1 MLQASNTTLENY
13 FEKFRQNIIGT
24 NASFV
29 SPYGLKRI
37 LYCDWIASG
46 RLYKPIEDAIAN
58 KFGPFV
64 ANTHTET
71 SATGVYMTKSY
82 AKAREIIKEHVNAN
96 QDDVLISFG
105 SGMTA
110 VVNKL
115 QRIMGLKL
123 PEQFQDVL
131 HIPENDKPIVFVSHM
146 EHHSNHTSWLETI
159 CDVEIIEPNAQ
170 GNLDLNN
177 LHDLIVKYKNR
188 KTKIAAISAC
198 SNVTGIITPYYQ
210 VAEIMHQHDGL
221 VFVDFACSAPYV
233 NIDMHPANELQ
244 ALDAIYFSPHKF
256 LGGPGSNGILVFNKK
271 LYNNNVPDS
280 PGGGTVKWTNAWHE
294 RSYIAD
300 IEAREDGGTPAFL
313 QTIRVALAI
322 KVKNEMGVHNI
333 TKRDEEIL
341 QTVLPKLTA
350 HPNIKVMGSGDH
362 ERVGVVSFYIEQMHY
377 NLTVR
382 LLNDLYGIQV
392 RGGCFCAGTYGHY
405 LIGISIED
413 SHAITDEIER
423 GMLCSKPGWVRL
435 SLHPTLTSEEV
446 QFVTQSILHLADHW
460 KDYAKDYD
468 YDDATNEF
476 IYKEAVLE
484 PDYDK
489 AFEIEYALD

>member
-1 MLQASNTTLENY
+1 MSKTINTELEQH
-13 FEKFRQNIIGT
+13 FEKFRQQIIGN

-46 RLYKPIEDAIAN
+46 RLYKPVEDAIAN
-58 KFGPFV
+58 KFGPYV

-82 AKAREIIKEHVNAN
+82 SKARDIVKQHVNAN
-96 QDDVLISFG
+96 ADDVLISFG

-115 QRIMGLKL
+115 QRIMGLRV
-123 PEQFQDVL
+123 PEQFQSSL
-131 HIPENDKPIVFVSHM
+131 NIKENDKPIVFVSHM

-159 CDVEIIEPNAQ
+159 CDVEIIEPTTE

-177 LHDLIVKYKNR
+177 LHDLCVKYKNR
-188 KTKIAAISAC
+188 PMKIAAISAC

-210 VAEIMHQHDGL
+210 VAEIMHQHSGL

-233 NIDMHPANELQ
+233 NIDMHPANEQQ

-256 LGGPGSNGILVFNKK
+256 LGGPGSNGILLFNKK
-271 LYNNNVPDS
+271 LYNNAVPDS

-300 IEAREDGGTPAFL
+300 IESREDGGTPAFL
-313 QTIRVALAI
+313 QTIRVALAM
-322 KVKNEMGVHNI
+322 KVKDEMGVDKI
-333 TKRDEEIL
+333 TEREHEL
-341 QTVLPKLTA
+341 LNYVMPKLSM
-350 HPNIKVMGSGDH
+350 HPNIKVMGTGNH

-377 NLTVR
+377 NFTVR
-382 LLNDLYGIQV
+382 LLNDLFGIQV

-413 SHAITDEIER
+413 SHAITDEIEQ

-435 SLHPTLTSEEV
+435 SLHPTLTNEEV

-460 KDYAKDYD
+460 KDYSADYE
-468 YDDATNEF
+468 YDAASNEF
-476 IYKEAVLE
+476 IYKDAVVE

-489 AFEIEYALD
+489 AFEMAHLLD